1 MPALYEK
8 MGLKF
13 QYPENWKLTEPTD
26 NDLPQQISLE
36 TPNGGWWSISLFPR
50 EHDSAAMIADAKK
63 GLQAQY
69 PEAEFA
75 DIKNEFAGLLKPD
88 SPVDSDAA
96 PSVEANF
103 FCLDFLVT
111 STLHVVLTERYKML
125 IWFQAESREFEQ
137 LKDVFRAIT
146 ISMLVPQVEA

>member
-13 QYPENWKLTEPTD
+13 QYPENWKLTEPSDTE
-26 NDLPQQISLE
+26 LPHQISLE

-50 EHDSAAMIADAKK
+50 EHDSSSIIADAKQA
-63 GLQAQY
+63 LSAQY
-69 PEAEFA
+69 PEAEFTV
-75 DIKNEFAGLLKPD
+75 IKNEFARLIESEAVEAAD
-88 SPVDSDAA
+88 A

-111 STLHVVLTERYKML
+111 STLHVVLTDRFKML

-146 ISMLVPQVEA
+146 ISMLIPQVEA

>member
-1 MPALYEK
+1 M
-8 MGLKF
+8 
-13 QYPENWKLTEPTD
+13 
-26 NDLPQQISLE
+26 
-36 TPNGGWWSISLFPR
+36 
-50 EHDSAAMIADAKK
+50 
-63 GLQAQY
+63 
-69 PEAEFA
+69 
-75 DIKNEFAGLLKPD
+75 
-88 SPVDSDAA
+88 DSDAA